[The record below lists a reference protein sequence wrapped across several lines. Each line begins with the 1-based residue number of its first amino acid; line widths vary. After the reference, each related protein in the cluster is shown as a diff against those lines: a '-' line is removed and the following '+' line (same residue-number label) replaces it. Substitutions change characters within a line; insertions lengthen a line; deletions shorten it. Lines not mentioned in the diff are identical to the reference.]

1 MTTTRTHTESEHS
14 YSAGKS
20 APEPGPGQ
28 HPERDAAP
36 SAPRAQTP
44 AEPLAALLDRT
55 RWVLLD
61 FDGPVCRLFAGHPAR
76 GIARRMASWLDA
88 RPGGRALAAGAA
100 LSKNP
105 QALLRA
111 VGRRDAEGGTVRAL
125 ESLLTDEELTAAESA
140 RPTPY
145 LAELLHTWYAAGRR
159 FAVTTNNSPLAAR
172 RYLERQGLDGYFADQ
187 YHGRG
192 LPLRLKPDPY
202 CLTQAVK
209 ALEADPRATLMIGD
223 EPGDAKAARAAGIPF
238 LGYAERPPRR
248 AALRAAGAR
257 HVVASYAEVLWG
269 AGQAD

>member
-1 MTTTRTHTESEHS
+1 MTTTRTHSEPEHACFARESGPQPRRGTE
-14 YSAGKS
+14 
-20 APEPGPGQ
+20 PEPGPTG
-28 HPERDAAP
+28 PAL
-36 SAPRAQTP
+36 RAETP
-44 AEPLAALLDRT
+44 AEPLAALIDRT
-55 RWVLLD
+55 RWVLFD

-111 VGRRDAEGGTVRAL
+111 VGTRDTEGGTVRAL
-125 ESLLTDEELTAAESA
+125 ESLLTQEELRAVESA
-140 RPTPY
+140 RPTPH
-145 LAELLHTWYAAGRR
+145 LTELLHTWYAAGRR

-172 RYLERQGLDGYFADQ
+172 RYLELQRLDSYFADH

-202 CLTQAVK
+202 CLTEAVK
-209 ALEADPRATLMIGD
+209 SLDADPRATLMIGD

-238 LGYAERPPRR
+238 LGYAERPARR
-248 AALRAAGAR
+248 AALHAAGAR
-257 HVVASYAEVLWG
+257 HVVASYAEVL
-269 AGQAD
+269 